1 MKLLRVSS
9 KIVLCLILLICLLAQ
24 GSARQPVAAQTIA
37 TASILPA
44 VGYLNL
50 IGNNSITLQVY
61 LANVVDMQAFDVT
74 ITYDSSKVTLTSWQR
89 GTLLEPFFQMY
100 LRNDPGYFRYAGTK
114 YGQPSFSGSG
124 VLLTLTFQGVAP
136 GITPVTLADVQLA
149 TPTGSLIPVQRQ
161 NGELEVGASCSVYGS
176 FGTEGRLNRDGIPV
190 TLEEGEVFGSGP
202 YTGITIDRLGVNLTL
217 NNVMADT
224 YTVTTAQPRCLNV
237 TEALG
242 KSFSMASG
250 NTTLAPLTLVRGNA
264 AWTNNTIDSGDVSVV
279 GTYWGLTPADLEPG
293 DSLDGDVNFDG
304 VVDLRDLAIVAGN
317 FGLTSALVYAGWTP

>member
-237 TEALG
+237 TAELNKTITMTG
-242 KSFSMASG
+242 DYTMQ
-250 NTTLAPLTLVRGNA
+250 PLTLRCGNA
-264 AWTNNTIDSGDVSVV
+264 LWSDNIIDVYDVGIV
-279 GTYWGLTPADLEPG
+279 GGQWGMSPG
-293 DSLDGDVNFDG
+293 DLKPGETLNGDFNFDNI
-304 VVDLRDLAIVAGN
+304 VNIRDLALVAGN
-317 FGLTSALVYAGWTP
+317 YGLSSEDVYVNWTP

>member
-61 LANVVDMQAFDVT
+61 LADVVDLQAFDVT

-237 TEALG
+237 TADLNKTITMTG
-242 KSFSMASG
+242 DYTMQ
-250 NTTLAPLTLVRGNA
+250 PLTLRCGNA
-264 AWTNNTIDSGDVSVV
+264 LWSDNIIDVHDVDIVGAQWGMSQGD
-279 GTYWGLTPADLEPG
+279 LKPG
-293 DSLDGDVNFDG
+293 ETLNGDVNFDNI
-304 VVDLRDLAIVAGN
+304 VNIRDWALVAGN
-317 FGLTSALVYAGWTP
+317 YGLSSKDVYADWTP